1 MTRRLGVIGV
11 PTSAAA
17 FAPGQEN
24 GPRALRD
31 AGLITML
38 RGLGVDLSDHGDR
51 EVWRWRPDREHP
63 HAQNVAAIVEI
74 VQHAARRVADSV
86 SPRRGHRRVGR

>member
-1 MTRRLGVIGV
+1 MSHRLGVIGV

-31 AGLITML
+31 AGLI
-38 RGLGVDLSDHGDR
+38 RGLIVGALR
-51 EVWRWRPDREHP
+51 PEVNALATGNTEYP
-63 HAQNVAAIVEI
+63 
-74 VQHAARRVADSV
+74 
-86 SPRRGHRRVGR
+86 

>member
-31 AGLITML
+31 AGLVVML
-38 RGLGVDLSDHGDR
+38 RDLGVDLSDHGDC
-51 EVWRWRPDREHP
+51 EVWR
-63 HAQNVAAIVEI
+63 
-74 VQHAARRVADSV
+74 
-86 SPRRGHRRVGR
+86 